1 MGSISSMS
9 VALSGLKAAQAG
21 LSVTGHN
28 VSNSSVTGYTRQQ
41 AIQQDFSYRTLGS
54 SPVGSLKNQAGLGTQ
69 VGVIRQL
76 RNKFYDA
83 NYREENSG
91 GNFYARKYTAGEEI
105 NNIIGELQS
114 DYRAQD
120 AINGVWGAVNELI
133 KDPGAIETRSLFI
146 QTSVTF
152 LNKMKDINKNLFE
165 YQLNLNQQ
173 VKEEVN
179 KINTTVEQ
187 IARLNEQIQEIE
199 CDGRRANDLRDARN
213 LLLDELSGYL
223 DIEVKESP
231 IPGSYASRMDIL
243 VNGQEL
249 LVNNIPNKIGL
260 KYANGEY
267 PFYEP
272 VFTQSTE
279 ILPANS
285 NATKLFPNL
294 ANEDLSSHSSSTK
307 GSLKGLLI
315 SRGNTVGN
323 YTMIDNAPQEVGNF
337 LIPEV
342 QAKIDKLVH
351 EIVTL
356 LNETAIGKDLNG
368 NTGVPIFVRK
378 GTNDSNGVMDPNNP
392 GNYLT
397 PENANDYKTLFTL
410 ENIEINPE
418 LLENDG
424 YNKLGFSASGDI
436 GDTSILEQISKK
448 WKEATNNL
456 DGASIDGYYK
466 QIITD
471 FAVEIQDARQRLN
484 SKIGTIDLAENQ
496 RYALSAVS
504 LDEELSNMLKFQH
517 AYNSAA
523 KVINVIDS
531 MLDKVINGTGRVGI

>member
-9 VALSGLKAAQAG
+9 VAISGLKAAQAG

-28 VSNSSVTGYTRQQ
+28 VSNSAVAGYTRQQ
-41 AIQQDFSYRTLGS
+41 AIQQDFSYRNLGS

-69 VGVIRQL
+69 VGAIRQL
-76 RNKFYDA
+76 RNKFYDI
-83 NYREENSG
+83 NYRTENSTA
-91 GNFYARKYTAGEEI
+91 NFYARKYTAGEEI

-114 DYRAQD
+114 DYRVQD
-120 AINGVWGAVNELI
+120 TINGMWTSINELI

-179 KINTTVEQ
+179 KINNIVEQ
-187 IARLNEQIQEIE
+187 IAQLNGQIQEIE
-199 CDGRRANDLRDARN
+199 CGGNRANDLRDSRN
-213 LLLDELSGYL
+213 LLLDELSGYI
-223 DIEVKESP
+223 DIEVKEVA
-231 IPGSYASRMDIL
+231 IPGSFASRMDIL

-260 KYANGEY
+260 KYVNAEY

-272 VFTQSTE
+272 VFTESTE

-285 NATKLFPNL
+285 NATKVFPNL
-294 ANEDLSSHSSSTK
+294 ANEDLSSHSNYTK

-315 SRGNTVGN
+315 ARGNTIGN
-323 YTMIDNAPQEVGNF
+323 YTMMDNAPNEVNNY

-356 LNETAIGKDLNG
+356 INETAIGKDLNG
-368 NTGVPIFVRK
+368 NPGVPIFVRK
-378 GTNDSNGVMDPNNP
+378 GTNDSNGIMDPNNP

-397 PENANDYKTLFTL
+397 PENVNDYKTLFTL

-418 LLENDG
+418 LLKNDG

-436 GDTSILEQISKK
+436 GDTSILEQISQK
-448 WKEATNNL
+448 WKEGL
-456 DGASIDGYYK
+456 DALGGVSIDGYYK

-471 FAVEIQDARQRLN
+471 FAVEIQDDRQRLE
-484 SKIGTIDLAENQ
+484 SKIGTVDLVENQ

-517 AYNSAA
+517 AYNAAA

-531 MLDKVINGTGRVGI
+531 MLDKVINGTGRVGV